1 MTAKCLEFSYSSPN
15 PDVYDNPVP
24 STSGNNTRVSQ
35 DLFLFRVND
44 SILNSSTS
52 FDEQHFGTQNKDH
65 LETQLHVEI
74 IDNSISYE
82 TLPDI
87 QVTVNDLSANET
99 KQENLQ
105 VTRFRVANEEK
116 QDDLQGVPLQVTTFR
131 AINED
136 DKPKRR

>member
-1 MTAKCLEFSYSSPN
+1 MNLDSSPN

-24 STSGNNTRVSQ
+24 STSGINTRASQ
-35 DLFLFRVND
+35 DLSPFRVND

-65 LETQLHVEI
+65 LETQLQVEI

-82 TLPDI
+82 RLLKI
-87 QVTVNDLSANET
+87 QLTVNDDLT
-99 KQENLQ
+99 
-105 VTRFRVANEEK
+105 ANEEK
-116 QDDLQGVPLQVTTFR
+116 QEDLQVTIFR

-136 DKPKRR
+136 DKTKRRSRRDKFIKFDVRSSCSDSE